1 MKKVKIF
8 EFFQR
13 EYEGPMGRF
22 FFMSCIGGLSF
33 VILLVVVNQAAEIA
47 ADTSAG
53 MEISLCLIYLGLC
66 GLTVFTKNYSLN
78 KALFISEEA
87 VRRVR
92 VRLVDKLRH
101 TELQFMERTEQGE
114 IYARIVQDTAF
125 ISQSSPGFVNAFDA
139 AVSCLALFVYIA
151 FISMTGFVLALLS
164 IVAMY
169 FVSFF
174 NYYEIKE
181 ELMAARLK
189 EAGFLDSLHDT
200 LAGFKEIKINAKK
213 SNALFADIETLARES
228 EVVKIKA
235 ETRYDRNIVF
245 FFSLFMTV
253 LAVIV
258 FVVPLFTPIH
268 GESLVKVVAAVLFI
282 LGMLVIVY
290 RGIFS
295 IIKANV
301 AVENLERLE
310 AGIDL
315 FGVHTEAAP
324 VAPGSFREI
333 AFHSVTFQY
342 TGKKEETLFTVG
354 PIDLNIRQGEI
365 LFIIGGNGSGKSTLL
380 KLLTGLYYP
389 MAGGGIT
396 LDDQRLTRK
405 NYQTY
410 RELFSIIFTDFHL
423 FRKLYGLESVDER
436 HVKHLLKEMDIHKK
450 TDYVDGRFT
459 KIDLST
465 GQRKRLAYIAAILED
480 KPVYVFDEWAADQ
493 DPTFRRHFYEKFL
506 KDLRFAN
513 KTVIAVTHDD
523 RYFDKADRVIK
534 MEEGRMTEEVIVQ

>member
-1 MKKVKIF
+1 
-8 EFFQR
+8 
-13 EYEGPMGRF
+13 
-22 FFMSCIGGLSF
+22 MSCIGGLSF
-33 VILLVVVNQAAEIA
+33 VILLVIVNQAAEIV

-53 MEISLCLIYLGLC
+53 AELSLCLIYMGICVVTILC
-66 GLTVFTKNYSLN
+66 KNYTMN
-78 KALFISEEA
+78 KALLMAEEV

-101 TELQFMERTEQGE
+101 TELQFMERTKKGE
-114 IYARIVQDTAF
+114 IFARIVQDTDF
-125 ISQSSPGFVNAFDA
+125 ISQASPGFVNALDA
-139 AVSCLALFVYIA
+139 AVSCLAVFIYIA

-164 IVAMY
+164 IVTMY

-174 NYYEIKE
+174 SYYEIKE

-189 EAGFLDSLHDT
+189 EADFFDSLNDMLT
-200 LAGFKEIKINAKK
+200 GFKEIKINAKK
-213 SNALFADIETLARES
+213 NNALFADIETLARES
-228 EVVKIKA
+228 ENVKIEA

-245 FFSLFMTV
+245 FFGLFMTV

-290 RGIFS
+290 RGIYT
-295 IIKANV
+295 IVKANV

-310 AGIDL
+310 AGIDV
-315 FGVHTEAAP
+315 FGIHTEAAA

-342 TGKKEETLFTVG
+342 TGKEEETLFTMG

-389 MAGGGIT
+389 MAGGEIT
-396 LDDQRLTRK
+396 LDDQSLARK

-410 RELFSIIFTDFHL
+410 RELFSTIFTDFHL

-436 HVKHLLKEMDIHKK
+436 HIAHFLKEMDIHKK
-450 TDYVDGRFT
+450 TDYVDGEFSKT
-459 KIDLST
+459 DLST

-493 DPTFRRHFYEKFL
+493 DPTFKRHFYEKFL
-506 KDLRFAN
+506 KDLRSGG

-523 RYFDKADRVIK
+523 RYFDKA
-534 MEEGRMTEEVIVQ
+534 